1 MAEKV
6 LKETLVF
13 PSGKVPKRYMNEHQ
27 SDTGKQVFVFIY
39 ETPVEAKITVVE
51 EEEEPEE
58 DEGDDDK
65 LKKIL
70 TGTKNKRR

>member
-13 PSGKVPKRYMNEHQ
+13 PTGKVPKRYMNEHQ

-39 ETPVEAKITVVE
+39 ETPVEAKITVVKD
-51 EEEEPEE
+51 EEPEE

-70 TGTKNKRR
+70 TGTKNKKR